1 MLGSQGY
8 YSNAVSQPPYG
19 NTLRPSVP
27 GSGGG
32 GASGGAG
39 GNHVTVN
46 VGKVRKCIMKFS
58 KKFSTIFS
66 LDSTCKRIVCFFRC

>member
-1 MLGSQGY
+1 MLGSRGY

-46 VGKVRKCIMKFS
+46 VGKVR
-58 KKFSTIFS
+58 
-66 LDSTCKRIVCFFRC
+66 